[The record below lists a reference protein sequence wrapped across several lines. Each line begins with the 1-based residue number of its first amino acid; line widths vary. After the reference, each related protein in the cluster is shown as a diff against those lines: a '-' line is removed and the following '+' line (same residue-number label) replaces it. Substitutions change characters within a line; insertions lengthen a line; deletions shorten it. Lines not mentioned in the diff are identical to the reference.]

1 MIMSNQKFDLLEK
14 VFHTSNDYLIV
25 KDVDGRWI
33 EANQKTLRLFEIE
46 DGVYRGK
53 TDVQLAHLYP
63 RFANYGP
70 ICVHSDNQAWV
81 SKKETQ
87 LKESFRMDGMD
98 YTFHVR
104 KIPLYDE
111 DGHADSIVVVGSNI
125 TEQEK
130 YQAIQDKQYKALQMI
145 ASGEKLADVFRNIV
159 DAVEALSVNSLCSIM
174 FYEESDNWLRNGYS
188 HSFSDSFL
196 KKIDRFPVGL
206 HYASCGHAAFTKEI
220 AIVSDIETD
229 LSWSKWK
236 EIPLAFQL
244 RSCWSIPILSS
255 KGELFGTF
263 AIYHPDV
270 RKPQSYEIEL
280 LKVFSYLTGLAIER
294 DNQVKEIQYLAS
306 HDTLTNL
313 PNIRFLKDVIERLIT
328 RQDEFAILFIDL
340 DRFKPIND
348 TFGHAV
354 GDKVLS
360 EVARRIHLN
369 IPKKGIVSRMGGD
382 EFVILLRK
390 IKNEQKPISVAEELL
405 QAIKEPILI
414 NDREFYV
421 SASIGISM
429 YPFHGHTG
437 EILIRNADV
446 AMYSVKGDDGQSI
459 QMFND
464 SLTKHGTELFMLQ
477 GELREA
483 IKHNQFF
490 LQYQP
495 KLELATGTFTGL
507 EALIRWKHPEKGI
520 ISPDTFIPLA
530 EESGVIGALGEWV
543 LREVCKQVKKW
554 KEFDL
559 THLPVAVNVSVRQ
572 IVLDDIPSL
581 VESIL
586 AEFGLPSESI
596 EIEITESV
604 LSKHEYL
611 IQNAVS
617 KLQEIGVKV
626 SIDDFG
632 TGYASMTYLKQFRAN
647 KIKIDR
653 SFISSLPHDVN
664 EAAIVSAVITLA
676 RDLQMDVI
684 AEGIETKE
692 QLDFLLEK
700 GCLEGQGYYYSRPVS
715 SNQIEELLQKGNEMF
730 IQGVIT

>member
-1 MIMSNQKFDLLEK
+1 MSNQKFDLLEK

-25 KDVDGRWI
+25 KDVNGRWI
-33 EANQKTLRLFEIE
+33 EANKKTLQLFDIE
-46 DGVYRGK
+46 EGAYRGK
-53 TDVQLAHLYP
+53 TDEQLAQKYKK
-63 RFANYGP
+63 FENYGP

-81 SKKETQ
+81 SKTEFQ
-87 LKESFRMDGMD
+87 LKESFRMDGND

-111 DGHADSIVVVGSNI
+111 NGDADSLVVVGRNI

-130 YQAIQDKQYKALQMI
+130 YQAISDKQYKALQMI
-145 ASGEKLADVFRNIV
+145 ASGEPLIDVFRNIV
-159 DAVEALSVNSLCSIM
+159 NAVEVLSSNSICSIM

-188 HSFSDSFL
+188 HSFPDGFL

-206 HYASCGHAAFTKEI
+206 NYASCGHAAFTKEI

-229 LSWSKWK
+229 PSWSNWK
-236 EIPLAFQL
+236 TIPLSYQL
-244 RSCWSIPILSS
+244 HSCWSIPILSS

-263 AIYHPDV
+263 AIYHPEV
-270 RKPQSYEIEL
+270 RKPKSYEIEL

-313 PNIRFLKDVIERLIT
+313 PNIRFLKDVIDRLIS

-354 GDKVLS
+354 GDQVLS
-360 EVARRIHLN
+360 EVARRINSN
-369 IPKKGIVSRMGGD
+369 IPKKGIVTRMGGD

-390 IKNEQKPISVAEELL
+390 MKIEKQPKAVGEKIL
-405 QAIKEPILI
+405 QAIKDPIVI

-437 EILIRNADV
+437 DILIRNADV
-446 AMYSVKGDDGQSI
+446 AMYSVKGEDGQSI

-483 IKHNQFF
+483 IKQEQFF
-490 LQYQP
+490 IHYQP
-495 KLELATGTFTGL
+495 KIQLATGKFTGL
-507 EALIRWKHPEKGI
+507 EALIRWKHPVKGN

-530 EESGVIGALGEWV
+530 EESGFIDALGEWV
-543 LREVCKQVKKW
+543 LREVCLQVKKW
-554 KEFDL
+554 RETNL
-559 THLPVAVNVSVRQ
+559 AHLPVAVNVSVRQ
-572 IVLDDIPSL
+572 FVLNDIPSL
-581 VESIL
+581 VEAIL
-586 AEFGLPSESI
+586 AEYDLPSELI

-611 IQNAVS
+611 IQNAVT

-676 RDLQMDVI
+676 RDLHMDVI

-700 GCLEGQGYYYSRPVS
+700 GCSEGQGYYFSRPVS
-715 SNQIEELLQKGNEMF
+715 SNEIEKLIERVNKLIRE
-730 IQGVIT
+730 